1 MEILEAKQ
9 PRSLNLD
16 YQCELL
22 NEVQSGSTSISFR
35 ESKCIPSNDVVQD
48 LISYLDQI
56 ISKNK
61 LSKRDLGILLEIQF
75 ILVSSMIVGI
85 LPYQLFQLK
94 QKDFLNLERLYYQ
107 DTEIKIIGNCTYLI
121 ELVNKMPDK
130 NQNENYPIL
139 SHITQSNLYDSV
151 NLFLVMNGI
160 ESNLT
165 EDKLKIIFGRYH
177 YLRQGTT
184 EKVRKF
190 LCKYIKA
197 SDHIDL
203 LYKLKLIANYLP
215 RI

>member
-9 PRSLNLD
+9 PRSFNIE
-16 YQCELL
+16 YQCKLL
-22 NEVQSGSTSISFR
+22 HEIQSGSISISFNN
-35 ESKCIPSNDVVQD
+35 SKCIPSNEIIED
-48 LISYLDQI
+48 LLSYLELI
-56 ISKNK
+56 ISKGELTN
-61 LSKRDLGILLEIQF
+61 RDLGILVEIQLV
-75 ILVSSMIVGI
+75 LVSSIIVGI

-94 QKDFLNLERLYYQ
+94 QKDFLNLGKLYYL
-107 DTEIKIIGNCTYLI
+107 DTNIKIIGNCTYLI

-139 SHITQSNLYDSV
+139 SHLNPSNLYDIV
-151 NLFLVMNGI
+151 NLFLIMNGV
-160 ESNLT
+160 ESKLDDN
-165 EDKLKIIFGRYH
+165 KLKIIFGRYH

-215 RI
+215 RS